1 MKKITNKA
9 IVLLFIIALSS
20 TFLVNAD
27 DNTNDSTDSIEN
39 TATWTQIPTFKKG
52 MWNIIIEAKN
62 NFKEA
67 REQRKENRETFMK
80 TQQEKRDEAKLN
92 REEFKNNKTSI
103 INAFSGITN
112 TQKEELTK
120 LRDEHKTA
128 IEDIMEKL
136 KNRELTL
143 EERET
148 LRLEIE
154 KINEKFNE
162 EVKNLFSDNEKVLVF
177 IETKEKLKLK
187 NEKLRDEAKIAREQY
202 REGRDEQIMIQKEFY
217 LNKLALTIPK
227 VNDIKLEN
235 ISKQAQKMLEKIEAN
250 TKLSTEKKDKI
261 SSKIISLIEILE
273 EEIENRATNSEEII
287 DIEEILTEE

>member
-103 INAFSGITN
+103 INAFSGITD

-273 EEIENRATNSEEII
+273 EEIENRAANSEEII

>member
-103 INAFSGITN
+103 INAFSGITD

>member
-1 MKKITNKA
+1 
-9 IVLLFIIALSS
+9 
-20 TFLVNAD
+20 
-27 DNTNDSTDSIEN
+27 
-39 TATWTQIPTFKKG
+39 
-52 MWNIIIEAKN
+52 
-62 NFKEA
+62 
-67 REQRKENRETFMK
+67 MK

-103 INAFSGITN
+103 INAFSGIID

-120 LRDEHKTA
+120 LRDEYKTA
-128 IEDIMEKL
+128 IENIMKKL

-273 EEIENRATNSEEII
+273 EEIENRAANSEEII